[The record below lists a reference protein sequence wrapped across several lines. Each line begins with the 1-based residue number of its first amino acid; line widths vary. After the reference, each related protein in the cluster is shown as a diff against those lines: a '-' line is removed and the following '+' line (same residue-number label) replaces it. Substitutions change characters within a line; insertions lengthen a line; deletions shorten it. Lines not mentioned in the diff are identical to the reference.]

1 MVVTTVV
8 RTTPSSTGVVKGS
21 SKGFFDNTGA
31 VAGTFSV
38 VGLIGLGILI
48 FIITTVIRRRR
59 AEKFDEDVALA
70 AAEAAATAH
79 NPDFDDYGY
88 SSSNHGVTG
97 YGYADTYHQDPVTF
111 PPTREAYNMSE
122 VGGTGYADTTAGT
135 GGGPGAAGI
144 GAGVLYR
151 SKSGK
156 NQPDPYHA
164 YAVHNDPAVPQNP
177 ANMRHR
183 NPGQGQWEDPSL
195 VGGGYDVARRISQP
209 LPAGGVAR
217 QKSVQ
222 STNPAPSQSSH
233 YSTDPLTHD
242 PYSQPPPIPE
252 SYLDRYRAGTDP
264 ENHEAQERPLST
276 ASTADAYGGVIP
288 GKPLIQQP
296 SAPQQP
302 GNSDD
307 LLNPFDGQP
316 GNDRRLSDA
325 SRYSDGS
332 QPDFGN
338 DEPRMSLRDD
348 EDYGAGRR
356 VLKVGLST
364 CQIIFSIQAH
374 LFFPYRWRTNKLIPP
389 RSCGHVGTCSP
400 NSNRTS
406 CLPLSLPLLL
416 LLTLLSFVL
425 LVCFLHIPTG
435 VVRWSPGLITEN
447 CHSFYLFTF
456 GLISPVY

>member
-8 RTTPSSTGVVKGS
+8 RSTPTSTGVVKGN

-38 VGLIGLGILI
+38 VGLVGLGILI

-88 SSSNHGVTG
+88 SSSSHNAGG

-111 PPTREAYNMSE
+111 PPARETYGMSE
-122 VGGTGYADTTAGT
+122 VGATTYANTDNYTVGT

-164 YAVHNDPAVPQNP
+164 YAVHNDPTAPQNP
-177 ANMRHR
+177 ANLRHR
-183 NPGQGQWEDPSL
+183 TPAQGQWEDPSL
-195 VGGGYDVARRISQP
+195 VGGGYDVARSISKSRTA
-209 LPAGGVAR
+209 AGVSR

-222 STNPAPSQSSH
+222 STNPDPSLSSH
-233 YSTDPLTHD
+233 YSTEPLTHD

-252 SYLDRYRAGTDP
+252 SYLDRYRAGVDS
-264 ENHEAQERPLST
+264 ENHETQARPLSL
-276 ASTADAYGGVIP
+276 ASTADPYGGVVP
-288 GKPLIQQP
+288 GKPLVQQTP
-296 SAPQQP
+296 FPQQP
-302 GNSDD
+302 GNPDD
-307 LLNPFDGQP
+307 LLNPFDGRLES
-316 GNDRRLSDA
+316 DRRLSDA
-325 SRYSDGS
+325 SHYSDGS

-338 DEPRMSLRDD
+338 DESRMSLRDD

-364 CQIIFSIQAH
+364 CRAIPLTQAH
-374 LFFPYRWRTNKLIPP
+374 FF
-389 RSCGHVGTCSP
+389 SP
-400 NSNRTS
+400 IQVAN
-406 CLPLSLPLLL
+406 
-416 LLTLLSFVL
+416 
-425 LVCFLHIPTG
+425 
-435 VVRWSPGLITEN
+435 E
-447 CHSFYLFTF
+447 
-456 GLISPVY
+456 